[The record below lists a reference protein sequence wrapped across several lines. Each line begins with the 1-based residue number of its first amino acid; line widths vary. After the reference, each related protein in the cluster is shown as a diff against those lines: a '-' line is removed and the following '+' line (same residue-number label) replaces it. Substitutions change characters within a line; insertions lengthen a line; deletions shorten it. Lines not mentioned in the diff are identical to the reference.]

1 MSINYIK
8 NFFLD
13 KDVGSVTPTSQVCI
27 KRVCERINFSTAK
40 TLVEFGPG
48 GGCFTRFMLS
58 KMNPD
63 ARLIAIE
70 KNGAIVETLKK
81 DPALEDPRFSLVED
95 SVTNAGKILEEHGA
109 GAGEVD
115 AIVSGVP
122 FAMFDDELRKKI
134 IFEAN
139 NILKKDGKFIIYQ
152 FYPPI
157 TWKGKKLDDYLA
169 EQMHLADK
177 SVEFPNIPPLR
188 IFEAVRKDLDSSP
201 AEALSLIHI

>member
-27 KRVCERINFSTAK
+27 KRVCERIDFSTAT

-48 GGCFTRFMLS
+48 GGCFTRYMLS
-58 KMNPD
+58 QMNED
-63 ARLIAIE
+63 ARLVAIE
-70 KNGAIVETLKK
+70 KNSSFVEALNQ
-81 DPALEDPRFSLVED
+81 DPSFNDPRFALVED
-95 SVTNAGKILEEHGA
+95 SVTNATDILKRQGA
-109 GAGEVD
+109 GKVD
-115 AIVSGVP
+115 AIISGVP

-139 NILKKDGKFIIYQ
+139 NILKENGKFIIYQ

-157 TWKGKKLDDYLA
+157 TWRGKKLDDYLA

-188 IFEAVRKDLDSSP
+188 IFEAVRKG
-201 AEALSLIHI
+201 

>member
-27 KRVCERINFSTAK
+27 KRVCGRINFSTAK

-48 GGCFTRFMLS
+48 GGCFTRYMLS
-58 KMNPD
+58 QMKPD

-70 KNGAIVETLKK
+70 KNGAFVETLKK

-95 SVTNAGKILEEHGA
+95 SVTNAGKILEEH

-188 IFEAVRKDLDSSP
+188 IFEAIRKDLDNNQT
-201 AEALSLIHI
+201 EAAA